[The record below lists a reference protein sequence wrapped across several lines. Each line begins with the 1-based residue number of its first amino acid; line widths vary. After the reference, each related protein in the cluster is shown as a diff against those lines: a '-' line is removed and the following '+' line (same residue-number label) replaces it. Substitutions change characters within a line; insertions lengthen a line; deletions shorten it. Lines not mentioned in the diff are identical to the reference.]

1 MTIIIKD
8 VPGLTDREVLEVLMD
23 ITTSPIATGHG
34 GFVVDEDIAEQFL
47 TAYLIVS
54 GKRPP
59 HATVPTTTVPVVETV
74 ENDAPTEPVPART
87 TARRA
92 GRRKEA
98 A

>member
-47 TAYLIVS
+47 TAYLIVA

-59 HATVPTTTVPVVETV
+59 RATVPVVETV

-92 GRRKEA
+92 GRRKEG
-98 A
+98 